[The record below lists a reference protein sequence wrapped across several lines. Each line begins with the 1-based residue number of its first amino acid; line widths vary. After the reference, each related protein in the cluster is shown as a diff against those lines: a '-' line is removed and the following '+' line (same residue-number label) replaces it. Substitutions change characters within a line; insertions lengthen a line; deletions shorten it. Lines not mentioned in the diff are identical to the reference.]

1 MSEQENIQI
10 FVEVNTTDANGQ
22 VLELRKQINLLKSAI
37 DKASQSKNIDIKV
50 DGAVM
55 SIDKAVKKV
64 DELEAKHKQLTSL
77 YAAEQEKQL
86 QYSQKVNSKR
96 VQDEEKAQQKILNV
110 LKNRIQEEQSLEAKR
125 QQSITNARNEQAKS
139 SNVQYWKD
147 LDGQRNRRTN
157 EHKSAFESIFADEE
171 NQKKAIPSF
180 VSYQQQL
187 HELNTQAQKLHQTM
201 RNENPKQYA
210 KDLAEIQ
217 VKAKALKNEMASMP
231 NLLANSGMDAFM
243 MKFNSH
249 LRWIVAGGVIAGM
262 IAVPLEIINTIKE
275 IEVAMAGMNQVIDH
289 TKLAN
294 EAAALGV
301 DQHTYAQQKL
311 NEQTEKFINLAA
323 TYGEKTEGI
332 IEAGKLWGRMYK
344 DLDVVNA
351 LTAQSAKLAV
361 ADNFSLVEANR
372 SLN

>member
-1 MSEQENIQI
+1 
-10 FVEVNTTDANGQ
+10 
-22 VLELRKQINLLKSAI
+22 
-37 DKASQSKNIDIKV
+37 
-50 DGAVM
+50 
-55 SIDKAVKKV
+55 
-64 DELEAKHKQLTSL
+64 
-77 YAAEQEKQL
+77 
-86 QYSQKVNSKR
+86 
-96 VQDEEKAQQKILNV
+96 
-110 LKNRIQEEQSLEAKR
+110 
-125 QQSITNARNEQAKS
+125 
-139 SNVQYWKD
+139 
-147 LDGQRNRRTN
+147 
-157 EHKSAFESIFADEE
+157 
-171 NQKKAIPSF
+171 
-180 VSYQQQL
+180 
-187 HELNTQAQKLHQTM
+187 M